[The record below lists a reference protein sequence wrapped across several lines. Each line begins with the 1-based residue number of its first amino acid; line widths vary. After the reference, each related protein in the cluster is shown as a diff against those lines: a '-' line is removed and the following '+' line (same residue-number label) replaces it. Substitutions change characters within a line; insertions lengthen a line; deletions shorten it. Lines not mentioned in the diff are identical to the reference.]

1 MDFSCYQGG
10 IWLKKYLKLYLT
22 FSLGTWFKAAVTM
35 ITAPLISYLLTPDE
49 FGRASMYSM
58 FFQALYTLMFLGS
71 DHAFFRF
78 FYEKS
83 ESDRRELLWNCLY
96 PSLTTST
103 LIAVLVF
110 TFGDAINRY
119 LYGEQYRYV
128 SLLLVVTIYLSLFQ
142 RYNASVVRLQKKGF
156 LYSMIEVVNSLATAL
171 STIVLAKIMHGSFYS
186 IIVGQLIGY
195 LASLLVGIPQFKGYW
210 KPTAVSL
217 KDIRELLAYGLPF
230 VPALLMGWLFSSI
243 DKISLRQYRTYT
255 EIGLYSVAYK
265 IASALLLVQAG
276 FTLIWGPTAFERYE
290 QNKDDRAFFKK
301 ANSVV
306 SFAMFSFGMVVFTFK
321 DLLILL
327 FSRSYRESA
336 QILPFLILVPVMLT
350 ISDTAQIGIS
360 ISKKTYWHLATTVM
374 ATAANYLGNRLLVPS
389 FGARGAAISTGLS
402 YILYMFVRMF
412 ISERLFPVG
421 YDIKRISV
429 STLVTLAVLVV
440 GTFNHLYTVNI
451 LVGLS
456 GLVLITLMYGEEFKI
471 LRSELLSLL
480 RKNV

>member
-1 MDFSCYQGG
+1 
-10 IWLKKYLKLYLT
+10 
-22 FSLGTWFKAAVTM
+22 
-35 ITAPLISYLLTPDE
+35 
-49 FGRASMYSM
+49 
-58 FFQALYTLMFLGS
+58 
-71 DHAFFRF
+71 
-78 FYEKS
+78 
-83 ESDRRELLWNCLY
+83 
-96 PSLTTST
+96 
-103 LIAVLVF
+103 
-110 TFGDAINRY
+110 
-119 LYGEQYRYV
+119 
-128 SLLLVVTIYLSLFQ
+128 
-142 RYNASVVRLQKKGF
+142 
-156 LYSMIEVVNSLATAL
+156 
-171 STIVLAKIMHGSFYS
+171 
-186 IIVGQLIGY
+186 
-195 LASLLVGIPQFKGYW
+195 
-210 KPTAVSL
+210 
-217 KDIRELLAYGLPF
+217 
-230 VPALLMGWLFSSI
+230 MGWLFSSI

-290 QNKDDRAFFKK
+290 QNKDDRTFFKK

-350 ISDTAQIGIS
+350 ISDTAPGIN

-374 ATAANYLGNRLLVPS
+374 AIAANYLGNRLLVPS
-389 FGARGAAISTGLS
+389 LGARGAAISTGLS
-402 YILYMFVRMF
+402 YIIYMFVRMF

-440 GTFNHLYTVNI
+440 GTFNHSYTVNI

-471 LRSELLSLL
+471 LRSELLSLI